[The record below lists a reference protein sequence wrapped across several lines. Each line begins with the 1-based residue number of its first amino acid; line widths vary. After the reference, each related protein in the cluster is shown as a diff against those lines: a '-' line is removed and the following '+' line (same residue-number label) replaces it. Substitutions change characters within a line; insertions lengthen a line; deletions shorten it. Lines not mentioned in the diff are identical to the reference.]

1 MRYFTLVLALFSAA
15 WHSALSFEGA
25 PSTIQYQGQV
35 LDTQGAS
42 LAPTTP
48 TNYTIEFRLWSAL
61 TGGTLIWSEQQLV
74 TVSNGQ
80 FSVQLGAGT
89 AIGVEP
95 NNLTNAFV
103 GKDRFIGI
111 TVKPSSTEIV
121 PRLAF
126 LSAPYA
132 FAANTVTRVSQQAG
146 TVSNMRLTSIGYD
159 TRKEESGAVLVA
171 LTTDKRTNLVA
182 AGPRGTVAQLPVAGG
197 MQEILVAKTD
207 SSTQVVAVAPP
218 AGGKINGSTNM
229 LRLKAL
235 GESVTLQNIG
245 ADDWWIVKDTRD
257 NTPVGTII
265 SYAAATPPP
274 GYLPCAGQSLLRDD
288 HPDLFAAVGTAW
300 GSSSEANTA
309 VEDGTRFNL
318 PDLSGRFLRGVDPAS
333 NGEDDDAGFRTRL
346 MAGGN
351 DGRNVGTYQLEQ
363 LFAHKHSVTDP
374 GHTHVGSA
382 SVAQDWTIGANPAA
396 GTADGGSASTDF
408 QVLHNG
414 KYSQGSTGQLYTP
427 SISGSGI
434 TLSRAFTG
442 ITATEE
448 TSPSGT
454 VAMGNETRP
463 INAAVR
469 YCIKY

>member
-1 MRYFTLVLALFSAA
+1 MRYFTVVLALLGAA
-15 WHSALSFEGA
+15 WQSALSFEGA

-35 LDTQGAS
+35 LDAQGAP
-42 LAPTTP
+42 LAPTSP
-48 TNYTIEFRLWSAL
+48 ANYTIEFRLFSAL

-74 TVSNGQ
+74 TVSNGR
-80 FSVQLGAGT
+80 FSVRLGEGQS
-89 AIGVEP
+89 IGAEP
-95 NNLTNAFV
+95 NNLTNAFI

-111 TVKPSSTEIV
+111 TVKPSTTEIV

-218 AGGKINGSTNM
+218 VGGKINGSTNM

-245 ADDWWIVKDTRD
+245 GNDWWIVKDTRD

-265 SYAAATPPP
+265 SYAAATPPA

-288 HPDLFAAVGTAW
+288 HPDLFTAIGTAW
-300 GSSSEANTA
+300 GASSEADSA
-309 VEDGTRFNL
+309 IEDGTRFNL
-318 PDLSGRFLRGVDPAS
+318 PDLSGRFLRGVDPTS

-374 GHTHVGSA
+374 GHSHVGSA
-382 SVAQDWTIGANPAA
+382 SAAQDWTIVSNTKAAN
-396 GTADGGSASTDF
+396 ADGEADVDF
-408 QVLHNG
+408 QALH
-414 KYSQGSTGQLYTP
+414 TGEWATSGQFYTP
-427 SISGSGI
+427 SVSGSGI
-434 TLSRAFTG
+434 TLSRSFTG

-463 INAAVR
+463 VNAAVR